1 MRDRITFVLNNRI
14 EQVSDIAGD
23 TTLLNWLRQTKRLT
37 GSKEGC
43 GEGDCGAC
51 TVVVARPQTDGAM
64 RWHPVNACIQF
75 MGMLEGASV
84 TTVEGLR
91 GAGSGG
97 VDGVAGPLHPCQKA
111 MVDHHASQCGFCTPG
126 FVMSLFAAWCN
137 GEGLAPADID
147 TTLAGNLCRCTGYR
161 PIVDA
166 AAALEV
172 RDIPPEFER
181 QRRETEAELMAT
193 IAHDETVRLSDG
205 WRSFTAP
212 ASQDGFIQSFAHSP
226 EATIVSGA
234 TDVGLWVTKQNRHL
248 PDMIWTGRVKG
259 FDLIERSGAHWR
271 IGPAVTHEAAMA
283 TLAEGRPD
291 LAEVMRRFGSTQ
303 VRASGTVC
311 GNIANGS
318 PIGDLPPMLIALAA
332 EIELSGPAS
341 NRRLPLESF
350 FLDYGHQDRQT
361 DEFLSAVLVPVTPSP
376 LFRAYK
382 ISKRFDQDISAVL
395 GAFNLTIAGRRITSA
410 RLAFGGLAATPKRAT
425 AAETVLTGAT
435 VELSA
440 FEAAAAALSADFT
453 PITDMRASADYRLQ
467 VAANLLLKY
476 GLDVTGSAVPRLTGA
491 GLSAD
496 DLGAGTSTGSR

>member
-1 MRDRITFVLNNRI
+1 MRDRITFVLNNQV
-14 EQVSDIAGD
+14 EQVSGIAGD
-23 TTLLNWLRQTKRLT
+23 TTLLDWLRQTKRLT

-51 TVVVARPQTDGAM
+51 TVVVARRQADGSM

-84 TTVEGLR
+84 TTIEGLQGV
-91 GAGSGG
+91 GADGG
-97 VDGVAGPLHPCQKA
+97 GLAGGRLHPCQQV
-111 MVDHHASQCGFCTPG
+111 MVDHHGSQCGFCTPG

-137 GEGLAPADID
+137 GDGLAAPDID

-172 RDIPPEFER
+172 RDIPPAFER
-181 QRRETEAELMAT
+181 HRRETEASLMAA

-205 WRSFTAP
+205 HRSFLAP
-212 ASQDGFIQSFAHSP
+212 TSLNGFVQSYTQSP
-226 EATIVSGA
+226 DATIVSGA

-248 PDMIWTGRVKG
+248 PSMIWTGRVKG
-259 FDLIERSGAHWR
+259 FDRVERSGAHWR

-283 TLAEGRPD
+283 MLANGRPD
-291 LAEVMRRFGSTQ
+291 LGEVMRRFGSAQ

-318 PIGDLPPMLIALAA
+318 PIGDLSPMLIALAA
-332 EIELSGPAS
+332 EVELVGPAS

-350 FLDYGHQDRQT
+350 FIDYGRQDREA
-361 DEFLSAVLVPVTPSP
+361 DEFVSAVLVPATPTK

-395 GAFNLTIAGRRITSA
+395 GAFNLTVSGRRITSA
-410 RLAFGGLAATPKRAT
+410 RLAFGGMAATPKRALT
-425 AAETVLTGAT
+425 AETVLTGAA
-435 VELSA
+435 LDIAS
-440 FEAAAAALSADFT
+440 FEAAAAVLAEDFT
-453 PITDMRASADYRLQ
+453 PISDMRASAGYRLQ
-467 VAANLLLKY
+467 VAANLILKY
-476 GLDVTGSAVPRLTGA
+476 GLDVTGTPVPRLTGA

-496 DLGAGTSTGSR
+496 DLRAAAPGAG

>member
-1 MRDRITFVLNNRI
+1 MRDRITFVLNNEV
-14 EQVSDIAGD
+14 EQVTGLAGD

-51 TVVVARPQTDGAM
+51 TVVVARRRADGVM
-64 RWHPVNACIQF
+64 RWHPVNACILF

-84 TTVEGLR
+84 TTIEGLR
-91 GAGSGG
+91 GGG
-97 VDGVAGPLHPCQKA
+97 PGGGLPDGTLHPCQQA
-111 MVDHHASQCGFCTPG
+111 MVDQHASQCGFCTPG

-137 GEGLAPADID
+137 GDGLAPSEVD

-161 PIVDA
+161 PIVEA
-166 AAALEV
+166 AASLEV
-172 RDIPPEFER
+172 RAIPPEFER
-181 QRRETEAELMAT
+181 RRRETEASLMAA
-193 IAHDETVRLSDG
+193 IAHDETVRLGDG
-205 WRSFTAP
+205 RRSFTAP
-212 ASQDGFIQSFAHSP
+212 TSLEGFVQSIAQAP

-248 PDMIWTGRVKG
+248 PNMIWTGRVRG
-259 FDLIERSGAHWR
+259 FDRIERRGAHWR

-283 TLAEGRPD
+283 TLADGRPD
-291 LAEVMRRFGSTQ
+291 LGEVMRRFGSAQ

-318 PIGDLPPMLIALAA
+318 PIGDLSPMLIALAA
-332 EIELSGPAS
+332 EIELVGPAS

-350 FLDYGHQDRQT
+350 FIEYGRQDRDE
-361 DEFLSAVLVPVTPSP
+361 DEFVSAVLVPVTPTP

-395 GAFNLTIAGRRITSA
+395 GAFSLTVSGQRITSA
-410 RLAFGGLAATPKRAT
+410 RLAFGGMAATPKRAV
-425 AAETVLTGAT
+425 AAETALTGAAL
-435 VELSA
+435 EMSA
-440 FEAAAAALSADFT
+440 FEAAAKVLSEDFT
-453 PITDMRASADYRLQ
+453 PISDMRASAEYRRQ

-476 GLDVTGSAVPRLTGA
+476 GLDVTGAPVPRLTGPA
-491 GLSAD
+491 LSGD
-496 DLGAGTSTGSR
+496 DLRDASPMRTG